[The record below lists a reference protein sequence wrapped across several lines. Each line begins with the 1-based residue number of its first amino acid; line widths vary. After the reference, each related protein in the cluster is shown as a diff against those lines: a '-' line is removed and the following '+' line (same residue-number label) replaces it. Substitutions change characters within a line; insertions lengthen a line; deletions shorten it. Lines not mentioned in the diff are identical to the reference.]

1 MSVPPGYWVHTHTG
15 GDRMTESDKTQ
26 AQRWMDLLG
35 EDGFRPRLEVNDEH
49 PEQLCIYF
57 KSEGTKYL
65 LFLDD
70 RDATFFNLSLCYNL
84 GEVAGAGDFA
94 LLNAA
99 NEENRH
105 AKGTKV
111 TVDLEDRV
119 AYFNIE
125 GFGEAPPSPEMFER
139 MVGQCS
145 YSADCFFSTLR
156 KSTKPVPLAS

>member
-1 MSVPPGYWVHTHTG
+1 MA
-15 GDRMTESDKTQ
+15 ESEKTR

-49 PEQLCIYF
+49 PEQMRICF

-65 LFLDD
+65 LFLDE
-70 RDATFFNLSLCYNL
+70 RDATFFNLSLSYNL
-84 GEVAGAGDFA
+84 GEVAGAGDYA

-111 TVDLEDRV
+111 TVDLEGRS

-125 GFGEAPPSPEMFER
+125 GFGEAPPSSALFER
-139 MVGQCS
+139 MVGQCG
-145 YSADCFFSTLR
+145 YSADRFFSRLR
-156 KSTKPVPLAS
+156 ETTKPVSLAS